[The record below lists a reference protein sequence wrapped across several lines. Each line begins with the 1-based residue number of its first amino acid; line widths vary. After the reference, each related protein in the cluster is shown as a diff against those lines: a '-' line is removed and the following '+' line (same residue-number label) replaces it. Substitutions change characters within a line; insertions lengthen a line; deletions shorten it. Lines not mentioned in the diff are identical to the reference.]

1 MVCHSEECGARR
13 RIPSLRQGDPS
24 PLALDDRDVWSE
36 NMIGYGLSVNIISA
50 GPGEAPMLR
59 ETSFELDPGAHVVIT
74 GASGSGKTTLL
85 RVLAGLLQYRGRV
98 GYINESYLRSGEE
111 GKLPEK
117 KSDSSFSSGSPV
129 SSDNPG
135 SSGSSGSLGRST
147 RTHRGKGSECRD
159 NTISP
164 AELLEM
170 GGISMLFQD
179 NRLLP
184 ELSAVENLCVAL
196 PAEWLKKHRP
206 DRNTDPDRMS
216 TSDKK
221 KLFRQLLRG
230 ELAKILPGVDLDKPV
245 SQLSGGEQRRVA
257 LARALVQDATVV
269 LLDEPFTGLDS
280 ASAEL
285 VRQYI
290 SEKAEGKTLLLTEH
304 EGAHFPDWKRIEIT
318 KNHEAENDHK

>member
-1 MVCHSEECGARR
+1 
-13 RIPSLRQGDPS
+13 
-24 PLALDDRDVWSE
+24 
-36 NMIGYGLSVNIISA
+36 
-50 GPGEAPMLR
+50 MLR

-98 GYINESYLRSGEE
+98 GYINESYLRAQEE
-111 GKLPEK
+111 G
-117 KSDSSFSSGSPV
+117 
-129 SSDNPG
+129 
-135 SSGSSGSLGRST
+135 GRSVS
-147 RTHRGKGSECRD
+147 RGHHGRGSECRD

-184 ELSAVENLCVAL
+184 ELSAVENLRVAL
-196 PAEWLKKHRP
+196 PAEWLRKHRP
-206 DRNTDPDRMS
+206 DRNTDPDKMS
-216 TSDKK
+216 SSDRKR
-221 KLFRQLLRG
+221 LFRQILTE
-230 ELAKILPGVDLDKPV
+230 ELARILPGVDLEKPV

-290 SEKAEGKTLLLTEH
+290 SGKAEGKILLLTEH

-318 KNHEAENDHK
+318 KEQP